1 MRLKKIAE
9 WSQVLISIILEI
21 NKKIKLFVSIIFEIV
36 AVRNYI
42 IKHNRK
48 VVHYGKTSILFG

>member
-1 MRLKKIAE
+1 MRLKKITE

-21 NKKIKLFVSIIFEIV
+21 NKNKAFVSIVFEII

>member
-1 MRLKKIAE
+1 MRFENITELSRA
-9 WSQVLISIILEI
+9 LASIILEI
-21 NKKIKLFVSIIFEIV
+21 NKNMPFVSIVFEIV
-36 AVRNYI
+36 AARNYI

>member
-1 MRLKKIAE
+1 MKLKKTTE
-9 WSQVLISIILEI
+9 WSQALISIILEI
-21 NKKIKLFVSIIFEIV
+21 NKNKAFVSIVFEIV
-36 AVRNYI
+36 AVMNYI